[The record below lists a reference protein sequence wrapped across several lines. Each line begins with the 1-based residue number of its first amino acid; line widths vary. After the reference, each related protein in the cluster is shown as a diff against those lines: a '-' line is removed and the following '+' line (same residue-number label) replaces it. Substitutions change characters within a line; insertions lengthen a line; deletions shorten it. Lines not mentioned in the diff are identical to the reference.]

1 MAFLPLC
8 VVPMFRS
15 PARRSYLLEY
25 TPSARNY
32 GIGALLVKKQ
42 KFSLCN
48 GLQ

>member
-1 MAFLPLC
+1 MAFLPFYC
-8 VVPMFRS
+8 VVLR

-32 GIGALLVKKQ
+32 GIGALLVKEQ

-48 GLQ
+48 GLY